1 MLTLRQQ
8 KILQLMMQTER
19 QISGQEL
26 ANLYDITS
34 RTVRTDIRELMETLS
49 KHGAQIN
56 ANRGKGYTLHVTDP
70 PAFRQ
75 FLQIITTQNSIRQ
88 EIPDDPKH
96 RVSYLMKRLLL
107 AETYIKL
114 KTLSDELFISES
126 TIKNDLKEVR
136 AVLAKYELRLE
147 KRPNYGLKIAGK
159 EHKLR
164 YCMAEYVFSRNE
176 DHAAMLKEDQ
186 LAIIRGTIQ
195 RHTKAAA
202 ITLSEI
208 GLNNLVI
215 HLAIACKRILDQ
227 NVVSMTTED
236 LQHIHKQAEYVVATN
251 IVQELEE
258 RLQLSFPDVEI
269 AYVTIHL
276 MGSKKVAYQH
286 ASEGQLT
293 TVIDPNIMEL
303 TQKLIADV
311 ESQLHLGIQHDKEL
325 ILGLSM
331 HLKPALNRYHY
342 GMNIR
347 NPLLPEIKQ
356 RYPIAFEAGI
366 LMGKSIRESLNVQ
379 MDEDE
384 IGHLALHVGAAIERA
399 QTRTHAKRCLIVC
412 ATGVAS
418 SQLIY
423 YKLQSTFGT
432 RLEIMG
438 TTSLLD
444 LPEYPLEDLDF
455 IISTIPI
462 QEELPVPVV
471 DVNTILADQDI
482 GKIRT
487 VMNEEREKTLQFIQ
501 PELTFFKQDCKS
513 QEEVIDFLVE
523 KIRPLGMI
531 PDDFKELLLEREAVS
546 PTSFGNLVAIPHPI
560 RPVTDHTFWAICT
573 LNKPIQWGTDR
584 VQLVCLLSVQKKKKN
599 ELQALYNFL
608 VKMVDDAA
616 LVNQLLRLESYEELT
631 NVLQHHG

>member
-19 QISGQEL
+19 QIYGQEL
-26 ANLYDITS
+26 ANLFDITS
-34 RTVRTDIRELMETLS
+34 RTVRTDIRELTETLS

-70 PAFRQ
+70 LAFRQ
-75 FLQIITTQNSIRQ
+75 FLQIITTQNSTRL

-107 AETYIKL
+107 AETYLKL

-164 YCMAEYVFSRNE
+164 YCMAEYVFARNE
-176 DHAAMLKEDQ
+176 DHAAMLKEEQ

-227 NVVSMTTED
+227 NVVSMTADD
-236 LQHIHKQAEYVVATN
+236 LHHIHKQAEYAVATN
-251 IVQELEE
+251 IVHELEE
-258 RLQLSFPDVEI
+258 RLQLSFPEAEI

-286 ASEGQLT
+286 ASEGQLK

-303 TQKLIADV
+303 AQKLIADV

-325 ILGLSM
+325 ILGLSL

-366 LMGKSIRESLNVQ
+366 LMGKSIRESLHVQ

-399 QTRTHAKRCLIVC
+399 HTRTHAKRCLIVC

-423 YKLQSTFGT
+423 YKLQATFGT

-444 LPEYPLEDLDF
+444 LPEYPLEHLDF

-462 QEELPVPVV
+462 PEELPVPVV

-487 VMNEEREKTLQFIQ
+487 VMNEAREKTLQFIQ

-560 RPVTDHTFWAICT
+560 RPVTEHTFWAICT
-573 LNKPIQWGTDR
+573 LNRPIQWGTDR

-631 NVLQHHG
+631 HVLQHHG